1 MITEANNSGSYKWWV
16 LATVSIVNFSA
27 ALDTSIIIVSFPR
40 LADVFNTDASTVI
53 WLVVAFSIAELG
65 LLLTLARVGD
75 TIGRKRV
82 FVFGLS
88 TYTLGLILCSIS
100 PNIIVLIM
108 SRIIQGAGA
117 AVIITLGS
125 AIVVAVFP
133 REQQGRAI
141 GIFAMLTSLGLI
153 AGPALGGV
161 IVDVL
166 DWQGIFY
173 TRIPVA
179 ILALI
184 MAIVIIKEQK
194 EPGARLQLDIGGA
207 VTLLAGASCLLLYL
221 NLGSDWGYGSVYSLV
236 LAIGAVV
243 LFGIFFHLERKA
255 AQPVLD
261 IGLFKNRT
269 FTMATLTNLLQMSAG
284 SIGPV
289 LIPFFLINGLLFSQS
304 TVGLLMALIA
314 IPPLVLAPLSGWIS
328 DKIGNRIPMVFAT
341 ACFSIALFLFSRLS
355 IDSTILHISLVIV
368 IFGTG
373 MGVFMAPNQSAVIS
387 SAPRRNLATALGV
400 ANAMRMLGASIGT
413 ALGGTLYAYQQLA
426 YQAEMTE
433 EGIFALELIKQL
445 SSVESF
451 RYVILLAAFLSV
463 ASIIT
468 SALVGKPPVFND
480 DELVS
485 S

>member
-1 MITEANNSGSYKWWV
+1 MNNIDGNYKWWV
-16 LATVSIVNFSA
+16 LATISIVNFSA

-40 LADVFNTDASTVI
+40 LADVFNTNAATVV

-82 FVFGLS
+82 FVVGLS

-100 PNIIVLIM
+100 PNIIVLLI

-133 REQQGRAI
+133 RDQQGKAI
-141 GIFAMLTSLGLI
+141 GIFGMLTSIGLI

-161 IVDVL
+161 ILDFL

-173 TRIPVA
+173 TRIPVVV
-179 ILALI
+179 LTLI

-194 EPGARLQLDIGGA
+194 EPDSRLRMDIGGA
-207 VTLLAGASCLLLYL
+207 ATLLAGATCLLLYL
-221 NLGSDWGYGSVYSLV
+221 NLGGDWGYGSISSLM
-236 LAIGAVV
+236 LAVGAVV
-243 LFGIFFHLERKA
+243 LFGIFFRLERKA

-261 IGLFKNRT
+261 ISLFTNRS
-269 FTMATLTNLLQMSAG
+269 FTMAALTNLLQMSAA
-284 SIGPV
+284 SIVPV
-289 LIPFFLINGLLFSQS
+289 LIPFFLINGLLYSQS

-314 IPPLVLAPLSGWIS
+314 IPSVILSPLSGWIS
-328 DKIGNRIPMVFAT
+328 DKIGNRIPMVFST
-341 ACFSIALFLFSRLS
+341 VCFSFALFLFSRMS
-355 IDSTILHISLVIV
+355 IDSTILHICLVGI

-387 SAPRRNLATALGV
+387 AAPRRNLATALGV
-400 ANAMRMLGASIGT
+400 ANAMRLLGASIGT
-413 ALGGTLYAYQQLA
+413 ALGGTLYAYRQIDH
-426 YQAEMTE
+426 QAELAE
-433 EGIFALELIKQL
+433 EGVFSPAVIEQL
-445 SSVESF
+445 SAIESF
-451 RYVILLAAFLSV
+451 RYVILLAAFLSIT
-463 ASIIT
+463 AIIT
-468 SALVGKPPVFND
+468 SALVGKPPVF
-480 DELVS
+480 DEDEPVPS
-485 S
+485 

>member
-1 MITEANNSGSYKWWV
+1 LSDINGNYRWWV

-40 LADVFNTDASTVI
+40 LADVFNTNAATVV

-82 FVFGLS
+82 FVVGLS

-100 PNIIVLIM
+100 PNIIMLIV

-141 GIFAMLTSLGLI
+141 GIFAMLTSIGLI

-161 IVDVL
+161 IVDHL

-173 TRIPVA
+173 TRIPVVV
-179 ILALI
+179 LTLI

-207 VTLLAGASCLLLYL
+207 ITLLAGATCLLLYL
-221 NLGSDWGYGSVYSLV
+221 NLGGDWGYGSINSLL
-236 LAIGAVV
+236 LAVGAVV
-243 LFGIFFHLERKA
+243 LFGIFFRLERKA

-261 IGLFKNRT
+261 TGLFTNRS
-269 FTMATLTNLLQMSAG
+269 FSMATLTNFIQMTAA
-284 SIGPV
+284 SIVPV
-289 LIPFFLINGLLFSQS
+289 LIPFVLINGLLYSQS
-304 TVGLLMALIA
+304 TSGLVMALIA
-314 IPPLVLAPLSGWIS
+314 IPSVILSPLSGWIS
-328 DKIGNRIPMVFAT
+328 DRIGNRIPMVFAT
-341 ACFSIALFLFSRLS
+341 VCFSFALFLFSRMS
-355 IDSTILHISLVIV
+355 IDSTMLHICLVGV
-368 IFGTG
+368 IFGVG
-373 MGVFMAPNQSAVIS
+373 MGIFMAPNQSAVIS
-387 SAPRRNLATALGV
+387 AAPRRNLATALGI
-400 ANAMRMLGASIGT
+400 ANAMRLLGASIGT
-413 ALGGTLYAYQQLA
+413 ALGGTLYAYRQMA
-426 YQAEMTE
+426 HQAVLTE
-433 EGIFALELIKQL
+433 EGVFSTAVIEQL
-445 SSVESF
+445 SAIESF
-451 RYVILLAAFLSV
+451 RYVILLAAFLSI
-463 ASIIT
+463 ASIVT
-468 SALVGKPPVFND
+468 AALVGKPPVFND
-480 DELVS
+480 DEPVPS
-485 S
+485 